1 MKSSSFKNFKNGKN
15 MNEKHIGKYI
25 VRLIED
31 NCISAGACVAISPA
45 VFTLEH
51 KNTVDFAHGTDT
63 EENVLMAAQA
73 CPTGA
78 IEIYENGVKV
88 WPL

>member
-1 MKSSSFKNFKNGKN
+1 MT
-15 MNEKHIGKYI
+15 EKTVGKYTI
-25 VRLIED
+25 KLLED
-31 NCISAGACVAISPA
+31 NCISAAACAAVSPA
-45 VFTLEH
+45 VFTLQN
-51 KNTVDFAHGTDT
+51 KNMVDFAHGSDT
-63 EENVLMAAQA
+63 EENVLLAAQS

>member
-1 MKSSSFKNFKNGKN
+1 MA
-15 MNEKHIGKYI
+15 EKTVGKYTI
-25 VRLIED
+25 QLLED
-31 NCISAGACVAISPA
+31 NCISAAACVVISPA

-51 KNTVDFAHGTDT
+51 KNSVDFAHGTDT
-63 EENVLMAAQA
+63 EENVLLAAQA

-78 IEIYENGVKV
+78 IEIYENGVKI

>member
-1 MKSSSFKNFKNGKN
+1 
-15 MNEKHIGKYI
+15 MNEKVIGRYTIK
-25 VRLIED
+25 LLED
-31 NCISAGACVAISPA
+31 NCISAAACVAVSPA

-51 KNTVDFAHGTDT
+51 RNMVEFAYGTDT
-63 EENVLMAAQA
+63 EENILLAAQS

-78 IEIYENGVKV
+78 IEIYENGVKI